1 MPPLFGGNDAVYA
14 RDKAAHAQINEASL
28 ACNTRIESEEGLLV
42 ELPSVGRVDG
52 LVVVA
57 VLEIVV

>member
-1 MPPLFGGNDAVYA
+1 MPPLFGENDAVYA
-14 RDKAAHAQINEASL
+14 RDKAAHARISEASL

-42 ELPSVGRVDG
+42 QLGRVDG